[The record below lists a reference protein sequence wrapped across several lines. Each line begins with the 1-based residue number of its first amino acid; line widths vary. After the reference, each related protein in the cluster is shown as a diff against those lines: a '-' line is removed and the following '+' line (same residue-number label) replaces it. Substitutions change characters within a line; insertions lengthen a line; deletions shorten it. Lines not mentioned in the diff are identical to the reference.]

1 MTPEE
6 FTMECRRTEKRDDWK
21 EITPELANNV
31 RLLYTLI
38 GLATEAGEALDVF
51 KKCLFYKRK
60 FDIDHF
66 ARELGDCLWY
76 LTMAADIVGFSL
88 EDIMEINV
96 NKLQERYPE
105 KFDVEQAN
113 NRRKDDI

>member
-6 FTMECRRTEKRDDWK
+6 YLIECRRTEKRDDWG

-51 KKCLFYKRK
+51 KKCFFLASRT
-60 FDIDHF
+60 F
-66 ARELGDCLWY
+66 AKESIG
-76 LTMAADIVGFSL
+76 GFL
-88 EDIMEINV
+88 H
-96 NKLQERYPE
+96 
-105 KFDVEQAN
+105 
-113 NRRKDDI
+113 

>member
-6 FTMECRRTEKRDDWK
+6 YLIECRRTEKRDDWG

-51 KKCLFYKRK
+51 KKCLFYKRP
-60 FDIDHF
+60 FDVTHF
-66 ARELGDCLWY
+66 VSELGDCLWY
-76 LTMAADIVGFSL
+76 LTMAADIAGFTL
-88 EDIMEINV
+88 EDLMEINCE
-96 NKLQERYPE
+96 KLQARYPE
-105 KFDVEQAN
+105 KFTIEQAN
-113 NRRKDDI
+113 NRKEGDI